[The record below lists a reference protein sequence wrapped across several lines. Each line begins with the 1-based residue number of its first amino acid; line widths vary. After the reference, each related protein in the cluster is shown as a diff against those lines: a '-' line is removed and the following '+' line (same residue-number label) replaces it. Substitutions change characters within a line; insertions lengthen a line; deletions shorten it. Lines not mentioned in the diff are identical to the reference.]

1 MQLLP
6 DQEFNFLL
14 KLDIEEEDL
23 IKLGRLHQSR
33 LPLNTIEFV
42 PCFIVLEQGSFNDA
56 PDLKLQGVC
65 FDLNIPHM
73 NSGFKEFKD
82 FECHEQ
88 LLST

>member
-1 MQLLP
+1 MQTWQVQLLP

-42 PCFIVLEQGSFNDA
+42 PYFMVLEQGSFKDA
-56 PDLKLQGVC
+56 PDLKL
-65 FDLNIPHM
+65 
-73 NSGFKEFKD
+73 
-82 FECHEQ
+82 
-88 LLST
+88 